1 MSLLFARTA
10 TGKARLTT
18 LALACF
24 DEDMPFLIPAL
35 ILETPG
41 DDVTEGSWV
50 EYSCTFPCT
59 HSLIAWR
66 VGDDFVIDTTKLSL
80 QGFDRVL
87 EQMGITEAVIDTT
100 RSCSD
105 SNETGT
111 ERLRLRVTAR
121 LDGMP
126 IQCEAFPR
134 DNTPG
139 SSNLYSVFSILHVQA
154 IETTASPTLP
164 TNTALFV
171 SQPPS
176 PTPASISS
184 SACVCTP
191 SYTQS
196 TTSIATVGTPT
207 TSSVTPSPAICPS
220 PTPG

>member
-1 MSLLFARTA
+1 
-10 TGKARLTT
+10 
-18 LALACF
+18 
-24 DEDMPFLIPAL
+24 
-35 ILETPG
+35 
-41 DDVTEGSWV
+41 
-50 EYSCTFPCT
+50 
-59 HSLIAWR
+59 
-66 VGDDFVIDTTKLSL
+66 
-80 QGFDRVL
+80 
-87 EQMGITEAVIDTT
+87 
-100 RSCSD
+100 
-105 SNETGT
+105 
-111 ERLRLRVTAR
+111 
-121 LDGMP
+121 MP

>member
-1 MSLLFARTA
+1 
-10 TGKARLTT
+10 
-18 LALACF
+18 
-24 DEDMPFLIPAL
+24 MPSLIPAL

-41 DDVTEGSWV
+41 DDVMEGSWV

-66 VGDDFVIDTTKLSL
+66 VGDFMIDTTKLSL

-87 EQMGITEAVIDTT
+87 EQMGIAGAAIDTT

-154 IETTASPTLP
+154 IETTASPMLP
-164 TNTALFV
+164 TSTALCV

-176 PTPASISS
+176 PTPAYPPSISS

-191 SYTQS
+191 RYTQS
-196 TTSIATVGTPT
+196 ATSIVTVGTPP

>member
-1 MSLLFARTA
+1 MLS
-10 TGKARLTT
+10 
-18 LALACF
+18 
-24 DEDMPFLIPAL
+24 LIPAL

-41 DDVTEGSWV
+41 DDVMEGSWV

-66 VGDDFVIDTTKLSL
+66 VGDFVIDTTKLSL

-87 EQMGITEAVIDTT
+87 EQMGIAGAAIDTT

-154 IETTASPTLP
+154 IETTASPMLP
-164 TNTALFV
+164 TSTALCV

-176 PTPASISS
+176 PTPAYPPSISS

-196 TTSIATVGTPT
+196 VTSIVTVGTPP

>member
-1 MSLLFARTA
+1 
-10 TGKARLTT
+10 
-18 LALACF
+18 
-24 DEDMPFLIPAL
+24 
-35 ILETPG
+35 
-41 DDVTEGSWV
+41 
-50 EYSCTFPCT
+50 
-59 HSLIAWR
+59 
-66 VGDDFVIDTTKLSL
+66 
-80 QGFDRVL
+80 
-87 EQMGITEAVIDTT
+87 MGITEAVIDTT

-164 TNTALFV
+164 TNTALLV

-184 SACVCTP
+184 SACVCTTKLHTVNNQYCNCW
-191 SYTQS
+191 YTNHIICNPLS
-196 TTSIATVGTPT
+196 CNLPKPYTRL
-207 TSSVTPSPAICPS
+207 VTEEV
-220 PTPG
+220 

>member
-1 MSLLFARTA
+1 
-10 TGKARLTT
+10 
-18 LALACF
+18 
-24 DEDMPFLIPAL
+24 MPSLIPAL

-41 DDVTEGSWV
+41 DDVMEGSWV

-66 VGDDFVIDTTKLSL
+66 VGDFVIDTTKLSL

-87 EQMGITEAVIDTT
+87 EQMGITGAAIDTT

-111 ERLRLRVTAR
+111 ERFRLRVTAR

-154 IETTASPTLP
+154 IETTASPMLP
-164 TNTALFV
+164 TSTALCV

-176 PTPASISS
+176 PTPAYPPSISS

-196 TTSIATVGTPT
+196 ITSIVTVGTPP